1 MFRLTIKNLL
11 DKKIRFALT
20 TIAVV
25 VSVAMVVGVFVLT
38 DSLRASFNGLAE
50 DIASGAELA
59 VRSPLEIGEEFDRP
73 TVPESV
79 DAVVAGV
86 DGVART
92 IPGVISF
99 NDVVIID
106 GEARRFAPRGHRRSA
121 SASRRCSSSS
131 SKARNPRPLERS
143 PPT

>member
-106 GEARRFAPRGHRRSA
+106 GASKMVGGRAEVDFKSGNSRMLSA
-121 SASRRCSSSS
+121 GDG
-131 SKARNPRPLERS
+131 ERVS
-143 PPT
+143 GVLVTN

>member
-59 VRSPLEIGEEFDRP
+59 VRSPLLSLIH
-73 TVPESV
+73 
-79 DAVVAGV
+79 
-86 DGVART
+86 
-92 IPGVISF
+92 I
-99 NDVVIID
+99 
-106 GEARRFAPRGHRRSA
+106 
-121 SASRRCSSSS
+121 
-131 SKARNPRPLERS
+131 
-143 PPT
+143 